1 MNLEINPE
9 RKAKYDKL
17 LARGISPPYRYE
29 TTSRIEDVRRTY
41 DNIKPEES
49 TGVNV
54 SVAGTVVAERT
65 HGKLKFLDIEDRD
78 SKIQTYFRADELGER
93 YSDLENLDLGDIIG
107 VKGEVVK
114 TKRGELSVLVKDYNL
129 LAKCLL
135 PLPSL
140 REPLSVEKKYRQ
152 RYLDL
157 KTSKETRETFVKRA
171 RAISAMREHLDREG
185 FIEVE
190 IPLLQPVYGGA
201 AAKPFTTHSNTLDS
215 DLFLS
220 ISPELY
226 LKRLIVGGM
235 EKVYTI
241 TKNFRNEDIDTTHN
255 PEFTMMECYQAYAD
269 LYDMMSLTENVASFI
284 AQKVNE
290 KTRVEYQGQTIDFTP
305 PFKRLSMEEA
315 VKQHTDF
322 DIKDYS
328 KEELK
333 KFVEREQLEVK
344 GEISYPNVVF
354 SIFDKH
360 VGDKLVQPTFIHDYP
375 VDVSPLTRKHRT
387 KPGWV
392 ERFELYVNK
401 TEMANAYSE
410 LNDSFDQKER
420 FERQQEM
427 KKQLAEEAHPM
438 DEDFVA
444 ALMYGLPPTGGLGIG
459 IDRLNMILTDSPSIK
474 DVILFPQMKTK

>member
-1 MNLEINPE
+1 MNLEVNPE

-29 TTSRIEDVRRTY
+29 TTSRIGDVRRTY
-41 DNIKPEES
+41 DNIKPGEN

-54 SVAGTVVAERT
+54 SVAGTITAERT

-78 SKIQTYFRADELGER
+78 SKVQTYFRADTLGER
-93 YSDLENLDLGDIIG
+93 FSDIENFDLGDVIG

-114 TKRGELSVLVKDYNL
+114 TKRGELSVLVNDYSL

-135 PLPSL
+135 PIPNL
-140 REPLSVEKKYRQ
+140 REQLNIETKYRQ

-157 KTSKETRETFVKRA
+157 KTNKDTRETFVKRA
-171 RAISAMREHLDREG
+171 KAISSMREYLDKEG

-201 AAKPFTTHSNTLDS
+201 AAKPFTTHSNALNS
-215 DLFLS
+215 ELFLS

-269 LYDMMSLTENVASFI
+269 LYDMMRLTENVASFM
-284 AQKVNE
+284 AQKVNG
-290 KTRVEYQGQTIDFTP
+290 KTKVDYQGQMIDFTP
-305 PFKRLSMEEA
+305 PFKRLPMEEA
-315 VKQHTDF
+315 VKQHTGF
-322 DIKDYS
+322 DISCYS
-328 KEELK
+328 KEDLE

-344 GEISYPNVVF
+344 GEINYPNVTF
-354 SIFDKH
+354 AIFDKH
-360 VGDKLVQPTFIHDYP
+360 VVDKLIQPTFIHDYP

-387 KPGWV
+387 KRDWV

-410 LNDSFDQKER
+410 LNDPFDQKER

-438 DEDFVA
+438 DEDFVRS
-444 ALMYGLPPTGGLGIG
+444 LMYGFPPTGGLGIG
-459 IDRLNMILTDSPSIK
+459 NDRLNMILTNSPSIK
-474 DVILFPQMKTK
+474 DVILFPQMKTR

>member
-1 MNLEINPE
+1 
-9 RKAKYDKL
+9 
-17 LARGISPPYRYE
+17 
-29 TTSRIEDVRRTY
+29 
-41 DNIKPEES
+41 
-49 TGVNV
+49 
-54 SVAGTVVAERT
+54 
-65 HGKLKFLDIEDRD
+65 
-78 SKIQTYFRADELGER
+78 
-93 YSDLENLDLGDIIG
+93 
-107 VKGEVVK
+107 
-114 TKRGELSVLVKDYNL
+114 
-129 LAKCLL
+129 
-135 PLPSL
+135 
-140 REPLSVEKKYRQ
+140 
-152 RYLDL
+152 
-157 KTSKETRETFVKRA
+157 
-171 RAISAMREHLDREG
+171 MREHLDREG

-427 KKQLAEEAHPM
+427 KKQLVEEAHPM

>member
-1 MNLEINPE
+1 MNLEVNPE

-17 LARGISPPYRYE
+17 LTRGISPPYRYE
-29 TTSRIEDVRRTY
+29 TTSRIGDVRRTY
-41 DNIKPEES
+41 DNIKPEEN

-54 SVAGTVVAERT
+54 SVAGTITAERT

-78 SKIQTYFRADELGER
+78 SKVQTYFRADKLGEK
-93 YSDLENLDLGDIIG
+93 YSDIENFDLGDVIG

-114 TKRGELSVLVKDYNL
+114 TKRGELSILVNDYNL

-135 PLPSL
+135 PIPNL
-140 REPLSVEKKYRQ
+140 REQLNVETKYRQ

-157 KTSKETRETFVKRA
+157 KTNKDTRETFVKRA
-171 RAISAMREHLDREG
+171 KAISAMREYLDKEG

-201 AAKPFTTHSNTLDS
+201 AAKPFTTHSNALDS
-215 DLFLS
+215 ELFLS

-269 LYDMMSLTENVASFI
+269 LYDMMRLTENVASFM
-284 AQKVNE
+284 AQKVNG
-290 KTRVEYQGQTIDFTP
+290 KTKVDYQGQMIDFTL
-305 PFKRLSMEEA
+305 PFKRLPMEEA

-322 DIKDYS
+322 DISCYS
-328 KEELK
+328 KEDLE

-344 GEISYPNVVF
+344 GEINYPNVTF
-354 SIFDKH
+354 AIFDKH
-360 VGDKLVQPTFIHDYP
+360 VVDKLIQPTFIHDYP

-387 KPGWV
+387 KRDWV

-410 LNDSFDQKER
+410 LNDPFDQKER

-438 DEDFVA
+438 DEDFVRS
-444 ALMYGLPPTGGLGIG
+444 LMYGMPPTGGLGIG
-459 IDRLNMILTDSPSIK
+459 NDRLNMILTDSPSIK
-474 DVILFPQMKTK
+474 DVILFPQMRTR

>member
-1 MNLEINPE
+1 MNLEVNPE
-9 RKAKYDKL
+9 RKAKYDAL
-17 LARGISPPYRYE
+17 LARGISPPYRFD
-29 TTSRIEDVRRTY
+29 TTSRIGSVIEAY
-41 DNIKPEES
+41 NNIKPEES

-54 SVAGTVVAERT
+54 SVAGTIVAERT

-78 SKIQTYFRADELGER
+78 SKIQTYFRIDELGER
-93 YSDLENLDLGDIIG
+93 YSDLENFDLGDVIG

-135 PLPSL
+135 PLPNL
-140 REPLSVEKKYRQ
+140 REQLNIETKYRQ

-201 AAKPFTTHSNTLDS
+201 AAKPFTTHSNALDS
-215 DLFLS
+215 ELFLS

-269 LYDMMSLTENVASFI
+269 LYDMMRLTENVASFM
-284 AQKVNE
+284 AQKVNG
-290 KTRVEYQGQTIDFTP
+290 KTKVEYQGQTIDFTP

-322 DIKDYS
+322 DISCYS
-328 KEELK
+328 KEDLE

-344 GEISYPNVVF
+344 GEINYPNVVF

-375 VDVSPLTRKHRT
+375 VEISPLTRKHRT

-410 LNDSFDQKER
+410 LNDPFDQKER
-420 FERQQEM
+420 FEKQQEM
-427 KKQLAEEAHPM
+427 KKQLGDEAHPM
-438 DEDFVA
+438 DEDFVV